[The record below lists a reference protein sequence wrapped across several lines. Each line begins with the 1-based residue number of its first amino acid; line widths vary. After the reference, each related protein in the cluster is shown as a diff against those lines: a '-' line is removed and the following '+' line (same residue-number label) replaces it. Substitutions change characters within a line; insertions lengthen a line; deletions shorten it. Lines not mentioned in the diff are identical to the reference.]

1 MNLLNTTFEKDI
13 NNVVKIINGNKLKS
27 KTILITG
34 GTGLIGKMLI
44 FPLMK
49 FNQENNANIKII
61 TTTRNKKNALELFD
75 DFKNSKLFSIIE
87 QDITKKFDIN
97 QLPEKINYIIHAA
110 ANTSSKD
117 MAHKPLK
124 MIQSVFGGTKNIL
137 EVAKETKTEKFIYLS
152 SMEVYGTTSSSDGV
166 ISEKFYGKIDLNSSR
181 SSYPEAKRLA
191 KLLVLSYGKEYG
203 FETITL
209 RPTQVI
215 GSGVR
220 YNDLRV
226 FAEFTRQALEN
237 NKIVMKTERKTV
249 RSYIYITDMI
259 TAILHCICCINES
272 GIYNVSN
279 EQITISIAEMAKIIA
294 GIVGNVEIVI
304 DSSNVRDRGYAPE
317 LQMTLSSDKL
327 IKTGWKPEVNTEEMF
342 NSLVQSFKEMRG

>member
-1 MNLLNTTFEKDI
+1 MKLVNNSFEKDV
-13 NNVVKIINGNKLKS
+13 NNIVEMIDGEKLKS

-44 FPLMK
+44 FSLMK
-49 FNQENNANIKII
+49 FNRENDANIKII
-61 TTTRNKKNALELFD
+61 TTTRNKKNALKLFD
-75 DFKNSKLFSIIE
+75 DFKDSALFSIIE
-87 QDITKKFDIN
+87 QDITEKFDKN

-124 MIQSVFGGTKNIL
+124 MIQSVFEGTKNIL
-137 EVAKETKTEKFIYLS
+137 EVAKETNTEKFIYLS
-152 SMEVYGTTSSSDGV
+152 SMEVYGITSSADGV
-166 ISEKFYGKIDLNSSR
+166 ISEDFYGKINLNSPR

-191 KLLVLSYGKEYG
+191 ELLVLSYGKEYE

-220 YNDLRV
+220 YNDPRV

-237 NKIVMKTERKTV
+237 KKIVMKTKGKTV

-259 TAILHCICCINES
+259 TAILHCICYINES
-272 GIYNVSN
+272 NVYNVSN

-317 LQMTLSSDKL
+317 LQMTLSSEKL
-327 IKTGWKPEVNTEEMF
+327 IETAG
-342 NSLVQSFKEMRG
+342 